1 MKLKFKIQQY
11 QTDAV
16 QSVVDVFKGQPNQA
30 NLTYKMDKGKLYV
43 VDSKSQHIKLV
54 QTSLYTAEK
63 SFFANGSD
71 NEADNG
77 LGYKNNR
84 LAIDK
89 VTLFDN
95 IRQVQLANN
104 IHQDEKLVDKLGA
117 CQLDVEMETGTGKTY
132 VYIKTMFELNKHYG
146 WTKFIVVVPSVAIR
160 EGVKKSFDITVDHF
174 MEQYGKKARYFIYD
188 SSSLNDIDT
197 FSQSNDISVMIINTQ
212 AFNTMKEGAKNKAA
226 RIINSERDEFGSRK
240 PIAVL
245 AANNPIIILD
255 EPQKMGGA
263 ATQTALKA
271 FNPLFTLNY
280 SATHKEHHNTVYV
293 LDALDAYNHKLVKK
307 IEVVGF
313 ELKNLKGT
321 DSYIYFAELLLS
333 KDKAPQVRL
342 EMEQQSQGSGTIK
355 RIYKKLGEG
364 DDLYSESGF
373 MEQYKGYQITDIVVD
388 SLHPARSLVKFGN
401 GVTLQLKEVIG
412 NVTADHKARIQIRE
426 TIKAHFRKESQ
437 LFHRGIKCLS
447 LFFIDEVAKYRQYD
461 EDGNAMLGRY
471 GEIFEQEYRAEL
483 NENQNMYDPSYM
495 QYLSCIS
502 VGKTHEG
509 YFSIDPKTK
518 RVKDSGDKK
527 GEGSDDVS
535 AYDLIMK
542 DKERLLS
549 LDPTYSPVRFIF
561 SHSALREGWDNP
573 NIFQICSLRQANSI
587 SQKRQEVG
595 RGLRLCVDNKGIR
608 QDADTLQGQ
617 VHNINRL
624 TVIASEGYADFVS
637 DLQKNI
643 SEDLYDRPK
652 VADPE
657 YFEGKTFTI
666 EDGSRHS
673 ITKQE
678 ANKIYFYLATNS
690 YIDADNHV
698 TDTYRT
704 ASADGTLAALPTEI
718 QPYGKWIHKLV
729 QGIWNPSALDGMIED
744 GSKPQ
749 TPENKLNANFN
760 KKEFQE
766 LWNRINHKYAYTVSF
781 DSQELIEKAVA
792 AIDKELN
799 VSQLSYV
806 VTRGVQRDDLKH
818 DDMGHGG
825 KGMMVQEEMQH
836 DDLNTDVVSTVKY
849 DLLGKIAAN
858 TKLTRKTI
866 ATILTSILPS
876 KFDMYKMNPEE
887 FIRRVSRLILEQKA
901 TIIVD
906 HISYN
911 EIEGSYDSA
920 IFTEE
925 KHTSLDKA
933 YEGKKSI
940 VDYVFTDGTAIQSV
954 ERKFVENLDTS
965 TDVAVYAKLPK
976 GFHIPT
982 PVGNYSPDWA
992 IAFKEG
998 TVKHVYFVAETKGS
1012 MSSLDLREIEKG
1024 KIACADKL
1032 FEQLSG
1038 SGIYYHKV
1046 TNYDDLM
1053 EWVK

>member
-16 QSVVDVFKGQPNQA
+16 ESVVRVFKGQANQI
-30 NLTYKMDKGKLYV
+30 NLEYVMDNGKLYV
-43 VDSKSQHIKLV
+43 VDSKKRNVKLEQASLYNDMDRASGIGQGYRNAYVTLDGPTILENIHQV
-54 QTSLYTAEK
+54 QTE
-63 SFFANGSD
+63 
-71 NEADNG
+71 
-77 LGYKNNR
+77 
-84 LAIDK
+84 
-89 VTLFDN
+89 
-95 IRQVQLANN
+95 NN
-104 IHQDEKLVDKLGA
+104 IHLDDVLCTKLGV

-132 VYIKTMFELNKHYG
+132 VYIKTMFELNKQYG

-212 AFNTMKEGAKNKAA
+212 AFNTIKESANNKVA

-240 PIAVL
+240 PIEVL
-245 AANNPIIILD
+245 AANHPIIILD

-342 EMEQQSQGSGTIK
+342 EMEQQSKTGTIK
-355 RIYKKLGEG
+355 RIYKKMGEG
-364 DDLYSESGF
+364 DSLFAASGN
-373 MEQYKGYQITDIVVD
+373 MAQYQGFVITDIIVD
-388 SLHPARSLVKFGN
+388 SLHPTFSEVRFGN
-401 GVTLQLKEVIG
+401 GISLRLKEVVG
-412 NVTADHKARIQIRE
+412 NVTADHKVRIQIRE
-426 TIKAHFRKESQ
+426 TIKAHFRKESA

-461 EDGNAMLGRY
+461 EEGNAVLGRY

-483 NENQNMYDPSYM
+483 NEIQNPYAPDYM
-495 QYLSCIS
+495 AYLSCIP

-518 RVKDSGDKK
+518 RIKDSSEKK
-527 GEGSDDVS
+527 GQGDDDVS

-549 LDPTYSPVRFIF
+549 LDPIYSPVRFIF

-595 RGLRLCVDNKGIR
+595 RGLRLCVDSRGVR
-608 QDADTLQGQ
+608 QDADALNGA
-617 VHNINRL
+617 VHQLNRL
-624 TVIASEGYADFVS
+624 TVVASEGYAEFVN
-637 DLQKNI
+637 DLQKHI
-643 SEDLYDRPK
+643 SDDLYDRPK
-652 VADPE
+652 VADIS
-657 YFEGKTFTI
+657 YFEGKTFVI
-666 EDGSRHS
+666 DDGSKHT
-673 ITKQE
+673 ITNEE
-678 ANKIYFYLATNS
+678 ARTIYRYLVKND
-690 YIDADNHV
+690 YIDDDDHV
-698 TDTYRT
+698 TDTYRQ
-704 ASADGTLAALPTEI
+704 ASANGNLAALPAQI
-718 QPYGKWIHKLV
+718 VAIGKWVHQLV
-729 QGIWNPSALDGMIED
+729 HGIWNPAALDGMIAN
-744 GSKPQ
+744 GSMPQ
-749 TPENKLNANFN
+749 TPENALNDNFL
-760 KKEFQE
+760 KKEFQA
-766 LWNRINHKYAYTVSF
+766 LWNCINHKYAYTVDF
-781 DSQELIEKAVA
+781 DSDELIAKAVD
-792 AIDKELN
+792 AINRELN
-799 VSQLSYV
+799 VSELGYRV
-806 VTRGVQRDDLKH
+806 MRGVQRDELKH
-818 DDMGHGG
+818 DDMKAGG
-825 KGMMVQEEMQH
+825 RGMMMQEELHQ
-836 DDLNTDVVSTVKY
+836 DNLKTDFVSTVKY
-849 DLLGKIAAN
+849 DLLGKIGAN
-858 TKLTRKTI
+858 TKLTRRTV
-866 ATILTSILPS
+866 ATILSEIWS
-876 KFDMYKMNPEE
+876 DKFDLYKQNPEE
-887 FIRRVSRLILEQKA
+887 FIQRVSRIIMEQKS
-901 TIIVD
+901 TIIVE

-911 EIEGSYDSA
+911 EIEGRYDAS

-925 KHTSLDKA
+925 KHASLDKA
-933 YEGKKSI
+933 FLGKKSI
-940 VDYVFTDGTAIQSV
+940 VDYIFTDGTSRESV
-954 ERKFVENLDTS
+954 EHRFVKDLDTS
-965 TDVAVYAKLPK
+965 TDVVVYAKLPK

-982 PVGNYSPDWA
+982 PMGNYSPDWA
-992 IAFKEG
+992 IAFREG
-998 TVKHVYFVAETKGS
+998 TAKHVYFVAETKGS
-1012 MSSLDLREIEKG
+1012 MSTLDLRGIENG
-1024 KIACADKL
+1024 KIACAEKL
-1032 FEQLSG
+1032 FERLSG

-1046 TNYDDLM
+1046 TSYDDLM